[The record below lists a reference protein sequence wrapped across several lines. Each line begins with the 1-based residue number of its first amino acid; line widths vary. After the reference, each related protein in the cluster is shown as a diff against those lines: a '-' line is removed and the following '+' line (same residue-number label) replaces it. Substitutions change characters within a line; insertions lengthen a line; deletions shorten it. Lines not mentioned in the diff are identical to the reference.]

1 MEIKEQSEL
10 RKVLSGVELPRMCR
24 VRQIFRRDGI
34 DDVVACVREKLQA
47 DTRFRERILPGMTVV
62 LTGSSRQI
70 SHMPEILRELASFVK
85 AKGAKPYIIPAMG
98 SHGGA
103 TAEGQRKILESYGIT
118 EEFCGCPIYSSME
131 TVRVGELPNGDE
143 VLTSSPMMRTP

>member
-47 DTRFRERILPGMTVV
+47 DTRFRERILPRPKEG
-62 LTGSSRQI
+62 G
-70 SHMPEILRELASFVK
+70 
-85 AKGAKPYIIPAMG
+85 PARHQP
-98 SHGGA
+98 SDQPHA
-103 TAEGQRKILESYGIT
+103 
-118 EEFCGCPIYSSME
+118 
-131 TVRVGELPNGDE
+131 
-143 VLTSSPMMRTP
+143 